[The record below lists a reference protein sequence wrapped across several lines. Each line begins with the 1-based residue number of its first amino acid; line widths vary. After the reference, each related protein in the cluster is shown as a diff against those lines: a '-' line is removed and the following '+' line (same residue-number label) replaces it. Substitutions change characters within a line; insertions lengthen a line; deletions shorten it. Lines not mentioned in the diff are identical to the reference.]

1 MQRVTFFVSSTT
13 ASAERGRSRHGRFNA
28 EFLIEAGYQNRG
40 PSMTYK
46 GYEATVELD
55 EEVVVFHGEVV
66 NTRDVIIFRGSSV
79 DELKRAFEDSV
90 EDYLDFCASRRE
102 APEKPFSG

>member
-1 MQRVTFFVSSTT
+1 
-13 ASAERGRSRHGRFNA
+13 
-28 EFLIEAGYQNRG
+28 
-40 PSMTYK
+40 
-46 GYEATVELD
+46 
-55 EEVVVFHGEVV
+55 
-66 NTRDVIIFRGSSV
+66 VIIFRGSSV